1 MRTAT
6 ARLGSPEL
14 DIKSSAF
21 KVFFMATLKYSIGP
35 FVKLLAA
42 VGAVSSLLLL
52 GLLNLFS

>member
-6 ARLGSPEL
+6 ARLVPPEL

-35 FVKLLAA
+35 LVKLLAA